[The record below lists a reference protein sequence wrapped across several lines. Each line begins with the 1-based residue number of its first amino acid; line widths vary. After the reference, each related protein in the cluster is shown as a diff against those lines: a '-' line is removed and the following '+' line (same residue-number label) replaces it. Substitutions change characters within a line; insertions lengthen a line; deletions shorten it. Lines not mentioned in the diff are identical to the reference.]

1 MNRVFVKTGFAAG
14 LGLLAL
20 TAAAPLALADVPGS
34 YFPDWQQRP
43 AGVSDSIARTTP
55 NAQIAALDRKADQAL
70 ATAQQALM
78 AAQQSTQQRM

>member
-20 TAAAPLALADVPGS
+20 AAAAPIALADAPGT
-34 YFPDWQQRP
+34 YFLDPP
-43 AGVSDSIARTTP
+43 ANVSDSIARTAP
-55 NAQIAALDRKADQAL
+55 DAQVEALNRKADQAL

-78 AAQQSTQQRM
+78 VAQQSSQKRMR